1 MKVRPGVATAV
12 FAGTTILLLI
22 VAGVGFSLYF
32 TSSGST
38 QQTTATM
45 NHTTTE
51 AMTETMGQTT
61 TEVMTETMGQTTTE
75 VMTQTA
81 TGTDAIQFTP
91 ATGQMVNSAWLL
103 IQPTGSGQ
111 YAVSVNAQGLESTQG
126 TGSIYIVEGA
136 QLSGSM
142 SVVPIG
148 PNATDSEFETSGTGA
163 GSYFILLN
171 QDPFTT
177 FENIQIVY
185 LPGMQMTNATVVA
198 TATLAMVA

>member
-1 MKVRPGVATAV
+1 MNVRPGVTTAL

-32 TSSGST
+32 TSASST

-45 NHTTTE
+45 NH
-51 AMTETMGQTT
+51 TT

-75 VMTQTA
+75 TMGQTTTEIMTQTA
-81 TGTDAIQFTP
+81 NGTDAIQFVP

-111 YAVSVNAQGLESTQG
+111 YAVSINAQGLESTQG
-126 TGSIYIVEGA
+126 TGSVYIVEGA
-136 QLSGSM
+136 ESSGSM
-142 SVVPIG
+142 SVVPVG
-148 PNATDSEFETSGTGA
+148 PNATASEFETSSTGA
-163 GSYFILLN
+163 GSYFILLSQN
-171 QDPFTT
+171 PFTT
-177 FENIQIVY
+177 FENIQIVF

-198 TATLAMVA
+198 TATLAMMH